1 MICDSVDRCALTS
14 AWRTDFHPALHV
26 ALMNISIRRVLKLV
40 SLLAAVTGAG
50 RGLGADVPKTEVLFD
65 DFSYSRVDEMPG
77 HGWCLRTKPGWPGIP
92 GAHWGPE
99 ALAPIDDPAKAGNRL
114 LRMTAYTD
122 GTGANTQQAQF
133 CQQRKFREGTYAA
146 RVRFT
151 DRPVSGPAGDEI
163 VETFYLI
170 SPLVRPMDPTY
181 SEVDFEYLAA
191 GGWGSKGP
199 TLFGTTWFTFSP
211 EPNWKKDNTFNTKG
225 GSLDGW
231 HVLVAQVADGK
242 VRYFLDGKKFAE
254 HRGKYYPRVMMSLNF
269 NLWFVKETVA
279 ATRERREYQE
289 DVDWVYFEKATVAP
303 RDVEAKVEKLR
314 ADGVGFQDTVVAPNP
329 PLESP
334 CDF

>member
-1 MICDSVDRCALTS
+1 MMRPIVGMSLAVLSALLS
-14 AWRTDFHPALHV
+14 PSIAGAADPV
-26 ALMNISIRRVLKLV
+26 A
-40 SLLAAVTGAG
+40 
-50 RGLGADVPKTEVLFD
+50 PKTEVMFD
-65 DFSYSRVDEMPG
+65 DFSYAKVDEMPAN
-77 HGWCLRTKPGWPGIP
+77 GWCLRTKPGWPGIP

-99 ALAPIDDPAKAGNRL
+99 ALAIVDDGPGGANRL
-114 LRMTAYTD
+114 MRMTAFTD

-133 CQQRKFREGTYAA
+133 CHQRKYREGTYAA
-146 RVRFT
+146 RIHFY
-151 DRPVSGPAGDEI
+151 DQPVSGPAGDEI

-170 SPLVRPMDPTY
+170 SPLKAPMDPSY

-211 EPNWKKDNTFNTKG
+211 EPNWKKDNVFDMHH

-242 VRYFLDGKKFAE
+242 VRYFLDGTKYAE
-254 HRGKYYPRVMMSLNF
+254 HAGKYYPRVLMSLNF

-279 ATRERREYQE
+279 ASRERRQYQE
-289 DVDWVYFEKATVAP
+289 DVDWVYFEKAVVPPSEIEPRVA
-303 RDVEAKVEKLR
+303 KLR
-314 ADGVGFQDTVVAPNP
+314 SSGVKFTDTVVAPNP
-329 PLESP
+329 SLASP